1 MAPRYTMTRMTE
13 SHQRKATV
21 FDKLNTV
28 TDQRG
33 HKFKDKQNVV
43 LEVLSCLRSHLSLNR
58 SDRPGE
64 LWKSV

>member
-43 LEVLSCLRSHLSLNR
+43 LEVPEVLSAVPPLPQPLR
-58 SDRPGE
+58 
-64 LWKSV
+64 